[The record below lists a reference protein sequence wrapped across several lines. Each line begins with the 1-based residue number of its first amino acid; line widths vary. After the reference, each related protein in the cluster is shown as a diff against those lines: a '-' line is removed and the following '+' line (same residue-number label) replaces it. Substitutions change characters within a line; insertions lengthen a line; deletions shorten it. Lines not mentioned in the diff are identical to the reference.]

1 MKSMYGEAFTFD
13 LAQFRAAHD
22 QATLED
28 DKVGFK
34 TAVNILE
41 LWKFT
46 DTEKAIVLGDFSG
59 ATFRR
64 VKGGNL
70 ARKLTIDR
78 RTRVSLILGI
88 HKALRTMFIQ
98 EKHRLEW
105 INNKNRTFNDHSP
118 KELMLSGSLVGLHE
132 IRRYL
137 DSELV

>member
-1 MKSMYGEAFTFD
+1 MYGKVLAFD
-13 LAQFRAAHD
+13 PDQFRAYHD

-34 TAVNILE
+34 AVVNILE
-41 LWKFT
+41 LWKFS
-46 DTEKAIVLGDFSG
+46 DSEKAIVLGDFSS

-64 VKGGNL
+64 LKGGNL

-88 HKALRTMFIQ
+88 HKALRMMFIQ
-98 EKHRLEW
+98 DKHRLEW
-105 INNKNRTFNDHSP
+105 VNNKNRSFNEHSP
-118 KELMLSGSLVGLHE
+118 KELMLSGALIGLHE

-137 DSELV
+137 DSALV

>member
-1 MKSMYGEAFTFD
+1 MYGNALTFD
-13 LAQFRAAHD
+13 PAQFRAAHD
-22 QATLED
+22 QATLEN

-46 DTEKAIVLGDFSG
+46 DVEKAIVLGDFSN

-64 VKGGNL
+64 IKGGNL
-70 ARKLTIDR
+70 GRKLTIDR

-105 INNKNRTFNDHSP
+105 INNKNRAFNDHSP

-132 IRRYL
+132 IRRYF

>member
-1 MKSMYGEAFTFD
+1 MYGNALTFD
-13 LAQFRAAHD
+13 PAQFRAAHD
-22 QATLED
+22 QATLDD
-28 DKVGFK
+28 DKVGLK
-34 TAVNILE
+34 AVVNILE

-88 HKALRTMFIQ
+88 HKALRTMFILDR
-98 EKHRLEW
+98 HRLEW
-105 INNKNRTFNDHSP
+105 MNNKNRAFGDHSP
-118 KELMLSGSLVGLHE
+118 KEVMLSGALIGLHE
-132 IRRYL
+132 IRYYL
-137 DSELV
+137 DSVLV

>member
-22 QATLED
+22 QATLD
-28 DKVGFK
+28 DDNVGIK
-34 TAVNILE
+34 AAVNILE
-41 LWKFT
+41 SWGVT
-46 DTEKAIVLGDFSG
+46 DAEKAIVLGDFSN

-98 EKHRLEW
+98 DQHRLE
-105 INNKNRTFNDHSP
+105 
-118 KELMLSGSLVGLHE
+118 
-132 IRRYL
+132 
-137 DSELV
+137 

>member
-1 MKSMYGEAFTFD
+1 MYGNALTFD
-13 LAQFRAAHD
+13 PAQFRAAHD
-22 QATLED
+22 QATLDD

-34 TAVNILE
+34 AAVNILE

-59 ATFRR
+59 VTFRR

-70 ARKLTIDR
+70 VRKLTIDR

-98 EKHRLEW
+98 DRHRLEW
-105 INNKNRTFNDHSP
+105 MNNKNRAFSDHSP
-118 KELMLSGSLVGLHE
+118 KDVMLSGALIGLHE
-132 IRRYL
+132 IRHYL
-137 DSELV
+137 DLAIA

>member
-1 MKSMYGEAFTFD
+1 MYRNALTSD
-13 LAQFRAAHD
+13 PVQFRAAHD
-22 QATLED
+22 QATLDD

-34 TAVNILE
+34 AAVNILE

-46 DTEKAIVLGDFSG
+46 DVEKAIVLGDFTS

-64 VKGGNL
+64 AKGGNL
-70 ARKLTIDR
+70 VRKLTIDR
-78 RTRVSLILGI
+78 RTRVSFILGI
-88 HKALRTMFIQ
+88 HTALRTMFIQ